1 MDFKELFK
9 FIDALQRNN
18 NKEWMDENRKWYFKI
33 RDSYIAWLETM
44 DAKLAKIDPD
54 YTHTPGKKAINR
66 INNNLLFHPDRPTYK
81 DHFGAGLD
89 QVSKQGDFYIQ
100 IGKENFIAGGYYK
113 PKAAIVKSIRQAL
126 DYNGEDLLAI
136 LDKKSFKDVFEL
148 IDDGV
153 SLKTSPK
160 GFPADHK
167 FIDLLRKKTFAVQAN
182 LTRAEIM
189 KPDFDEKVIAI
200 YKEMLPFRRY
210 LNQAVTV

>member
-18 NKEWMDENRKWYFKI
+18 NKEWMDENRKWYFTI
-33 RDSYIAWLETM
+33 RDSYIAWLEMM
-44 DAKLAKIDPD
+44 DAKLNKIDPD

-66 INNNLLFHPDRPTYK
+66 INNNLLFHPERPTYK

-100 IGKENFIAGGYYK
+100 VGKENFIAGGYYK
-113 PKAAIVKSIRQAL
+113 PKASIVKSIRQAI
-126 DYNGEDLLAI
+126 DYNGEELLAI
-136 LDKKSFKDVFEL
+136 LNKKSFKDKFEF
-148 IDDGV
+148 IDDGD

-160 GFPADHK
+160 GFPADHR